1 MIQITVRSCVELPS
15 AGETHHQAYFHDEW
29 SDMRGKFLG
38 AGVAGAVI
46 LTGGA
51 IAAISPTSWAGPPAR
66 PGATAAAPSNPQ
78 VDAMSVLDPVVRPAA
93 APSADNSGRRIPL
106 DKFSVSALYLA
117 TGPHAGGIHHGLDLA
132 APTGTPVYAAEGG
145 TVVQAAENGGFGNS
159 VTIKT
164 ADGLRIV
171 YAHLSKIL
179 AKKGDTVA
187 AGARIG
193 LVGSTGHSTGSHL
206 HLQVNKR
213 RHTTDP
219 VEWLG
224 VSAKQLR
231 REGLK

>member
-1 MIQITVRSCVELPS
+1 MIQITVRSCVDPPS
-15 AGETHHQAYFHDEW
+15 AGDTHHQPYFHDEW
-29 SDMRGKFLG
+29 SDMRGKVLG

-46 LTGGA
+46 LAGGAIGA
-51 IAAISPTSWAGPPAR
+51 IAAA
-66 PGATAAAPSNPQ
+66 PGATAAAPSNPR
-78 VDAMSVLDPVVRPAA
+78 VDAMSVLDPGIRLAA
-93 APSADNSGRRIPL
+93 VPNVDKSSKRIPL

-164 ADGLRIV
+164 SEGLRIV

-179 AKKGDTVA
+179 VKQGDAVTT
-187 AGARIG
+187 GARIG
-193 LVGSTGHSTGSHL
+193 LVGSTGHSTGPHL

-219 VEWLG
+219 VAWLG

>member
-1 MIQITVRSCVELPS
+1 
-15 AGETHHQAYFHDEW
+15 
-29 SDMRGKFLG
+29 MRGKVLG

-51 IAAISPTSWAGPPAR
+51 IAAMAAA
-66 PGATAAAPSNPQ
+66 PGATAAAQPDPR
-78 VDAMSVLDPVVRPAA
+78 VDAMSVLDPAIRPAA
-93 APSADNSGRRIPL
+93 VPTANNPGRRMPL

-164 ADGLRIV
+164 SDGLRIV

-187 AGARIG
+187 TGARIG
-193 LVGSTGHSTGSHL
+193 LVGSTGHSTGPHL
-206 HLQVNKR
+206 HLQVNKL

-219 VEWLG
+219 VAWLG